1 MARSS
6 AAVSVAI
13 IVNACIWGFTIIM
26 CSHAL
31 KGTGAYA
38 EIQNILA
45 GGAIMSLITVGGGLA
60 ALSRK
65 LKPKE

>member
-1 MARSS
+1 
-6 AAVSVAI
+6 
-13 IVNACIWGFTIIM
+13 M